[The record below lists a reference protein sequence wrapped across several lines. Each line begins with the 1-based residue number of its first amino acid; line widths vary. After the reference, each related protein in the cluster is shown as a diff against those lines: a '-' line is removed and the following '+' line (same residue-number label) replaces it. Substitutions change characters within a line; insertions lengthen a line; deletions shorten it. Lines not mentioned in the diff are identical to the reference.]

1 MVCAGMLFFC
11 PGMSMEFLVG
21 GRIAKESSAVV
32 GVSLVSLLCQ
42 II

>member
-1 MVCAGMLFFC
+1 MACSGMLFSQS
-11 PGMSMEFLVG
+11 GMRIEFLVG

-32 GVSLVSLLCQ
+32 DVSLVSLLCQ